1 VRRSVPLSITQHASV
16 LSAFEPLTGFIFP
29 LTTKAS
35 GGITL
40 VEAQDDHAAPSSTN
54 AQSTTALTIPDLY
67 AVRAVLL
74 GAVLLIVFAVEKLLV
89 ERLLMSFCFYTAV
102 VACETMTCVHP
113 FANNTIAL

>member
-1 VRRSVPLSITQHASV
+1 LPLSITQHASV

-40 VEAQDDHAAPSSTN
+40 VAAHDDHAAPSSTN

-74 GAVLLIVFAVEKLLV
+74 IVFAFEKLLV
-89 ERLLMSFCFYTAV
+89 ERLLMSFCF
-102 VACETMTCVHP
+102 
-113 FANNTIAL
+113 